1 MHNFP
6 ITICFPNDIRILSST
21 RPHFVEMLS
30 QAPPGGGDGRHKRRE
45 AEKGTTPQKVDT
57 ESTVAKKEQD
67 HFGDDLD
74 HQNKNNLH
82 VLPPDFSPTPYTV
95 IIGKGKMMR
104 ENLGNKRLRVLASN
118 FLARYSESNEKRA
131 KTLVVNE
138 IIESIRSAGGC
149 FVRKEKDGRWYL
161 ATDQAVREKIGY
173 VFRDLLSDKYRSS
186 SKSKAERRQK
196 EQFDRASTRLERAI
210 RMTKSGESDM
220 SKSIM
225 SFDTNNTEGTKTDLQ
240 EEQDGNSSDTRR
252 DKREFWQEFE

>member
-1 MHNFP
+1 V
-6 ITICFPNDIRILSST
+6 ST
-21 RPHFVEMLS
+21 E
-30 QAPPGGGDGRHKRRE
+30 
-45 AEKGTTPQKVDT
+45 TTV
-57 ESTVAKKEQD
+57 STKEQ
-67 HFGDDLD
+67 GTYADLD
-74 HQNKNNLH
+74 DRQNKNNPQ
-82 VLPPDFSPTPYTV
+82 VLPPDFTPTPYTV

-118 FLARYSESNEKRA
+118 FLSRYSETNEKRA

-173 VFRDLLSDKYRSS
+173 VFRDLLCDKYRSS

-196 EQFDRASTRLERAI
+196 EQFDRASTSLERAM
-210 RMTKSGESDM
+210 RMTQSGGDSDM

-225 SFDTNNTEGTKTDLQ
+225 SFDTNNTEGTKMDLR
-240 EEQDGNSSDTRR
+240 EEHQYDSSGELRRVSYQDS
-252 DKREFWQEFE
+252 WQDLE